1 MSVKLDIKQ
10 VLDKHHRR
18 LKAYPNVLSIRDG
31 VKWEND
37 KMTDKRSIVI
47 FVPKKLPLSQLSPLD
62 VLPKEI
68 EGIPVDV
75 VELSTT
81 DYRIGKTSVSDLSSE
96 TQRRM
101 ASGVKKK

>member
-1 MSVKLDIKQ
+1 MSVKLDIRN
-10 VLDKHHRR
+10 VLAKCHRQ
-18 LKAYPNVLSIRDG
+18 LKAYPNVLSVRDG

-47 FVPKKLPLSQLSPLD
+47 FVSKKLPLSQLSPLD

-75 VELSTT
+75 VELSTQ
-81 DYRIGKTSVSDLSSE
+81 DYKLGKTSESDLSPE
-96 TQRRM
+96 TQRRR
-101 ASGVKKK
+101 ASGVRNT